1 MHIKNVLTKKRK
13 SNRRDEEREREREQ
27 KIGKATKGEGCVCS
41 LLQQRERMKV
51 KLRGYSFSLIKPD
64 GRPTIAACRSNNVRS
79 LLGSEATS
87 SLRKNPLGKFASTPR
102 TCSTR
107 TRESRCLR
115 TRAVEEA
122 NSDFVVPL
130 VSDVEEVSSLLF
142 STSAP

>member
-1 MHIKNVLTKKRK
+1 
-13 SNRRDEEREREREQ
+13 
-27 KIGKATKGEGCVCS
+27 
-41 LLQQRERMKV
+41 MKV

-64 GRPTIAACRSNNVRS
+64 GRPTIAACRS

-87 SLRKNPLGKFASTPR
+87 SLRKNPLGKFASTPK

-122 NSDFVVPL
+122 KSDFVVPL

-142 STSAP
+142 STSAPMKHTFSEPFLPDRDCRE